1 MGLKSENDQKRSMPV
16 KSASRAIE
24 ILEILAARGGV
35 PARLIDLAEELDAP
49 RSSVHALVRTLGNMG
64 WIRTDIT
71 GTTYTLGLR
80 CLLIG
85 TSILDSDPYVR
96 VARPILSD
104 LRDHL
109 GETVHLGRIEQDEIV
124 YLATFE
130 GGKETRPFTR
140 DGRAMPTH
148 CTSLGKALLAARGEL
163 PNPPLEPL
171 TPQTITNID
180 TLKAELN
187 EARIQGF
194 AFDREEN
201 TSGIS
206 CVGVPLK
213 HTTPVSDAI
222 SCSVPVAR
230 MTTTH
235 SDKITAALLDAAEK
249 IEQSAPVQGAI

>member
-1 MGLKSENDQKRSMPV
+1 MGLKSENGQKNYTPV
-16 KSASRAIE
+16 KSAARAIE

-35 PARLIDLAEELDAP
+35 PARLVDLAEELDAP
-49 RSSVHALVRTLGNMG
+49 RSSVHALIRTLCDVGWVRT
-64 WIRTDIT
+64 DAT
-71 GTTYTLGLR
+71 GTVYTLGLR
-80 CLLIG
+80 CLLVG

-104 LRDHL
+104 LRDNL
-109 GETVHLGRIEQDEIV
+109 GETVHFGRIEQDKIV

-130 GGKETRPFTR
+130 GGKEIRPFTR
-140 DGRAMPTH
+140 VGRAMPTY

-163 PNPPLEPL
+163 PDPPLEPL

-180 TLKAELN
+180 TLKTELN
-187 EARIQGF
+187 EAHIQGF
-194 AFDREEN
+194 AFDHEEN
-201 TSGIS
+201 TPGIS

-213 HTTPVSDAI
+213 YTNPISDAI

-230 MTTTH
+230 MTAPYRE
-235 SDKITAALLDAAEK
+235 KVTAALLEAAAR